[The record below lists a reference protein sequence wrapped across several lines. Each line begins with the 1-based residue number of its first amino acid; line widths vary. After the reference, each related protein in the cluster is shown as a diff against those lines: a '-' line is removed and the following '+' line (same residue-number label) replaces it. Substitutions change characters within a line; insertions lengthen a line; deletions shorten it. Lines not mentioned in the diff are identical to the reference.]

1 MIKDLTKGT
10 DYMENKERV
19 MPTHI
24 IAAAGIVVNDNDE
37 VLMVKTY
44 NAGWVFPGGQVEVG
58 ENVIDAVKREIM
70 EEAGVDIEVGEVFC
84 ISSNTAKYPGHSGVK
99 EVPTKIMLDFI
110 CKAKEG
116 TPRPSDEN
124 SESMY
129 VSKEKALE
137 LIEAPAIIERYK
149 AYLEYSGRPTYL
161 EYVTK
166 PVFELKLKRLI

>member
-1 MIKDLTKGT
+1 
-10 DYMENKERV
+10 

-24 IAAAGIVVNDNDE
+24 IAGAGVVISDKDE

-70 EEAGVDIEVGEVFC
+70 EETGIDVDVGEVFC
-84 ISSNTAKYPGHSGVK
+84 ISSNTGKYPGYNGVE
-99 EVPTKIMLDFI
+99 EVPAKIMLDFI
-110 CKAKEG
+110 CKAVSG

-124 SESMY
+124 SESAY

-137 LIEAPAIIERYK
+137 LIQSPNIIERYK
-149 AYLEYSGRPTYL
+149 AYMEYSGRPVYMG
-161 EYVTK
+161 
-166 PVFELKLKRLI
+166 

>member
-1 MIKDLTKGT
+1 
-10 DYMENKERV
+10 MERE

-24 IAAAGIVVNDNDE
+24 IAGAGIVLNDKDE

-58 ENVIDAVKREIM
+58 ENVIDAVKREVM
-70 EEAGVDIEVGEVFC
+70 EETGVDIEVGEVFC
-84 ISSNTAKYPGHSGVK
+84 IASNTAKYPGYNGVK

-110 CKAKEG
+110 CRAKGG
-116 TPRPSDEN
+116 TPRPSEEN
-124 SESMY
+124 SESKY

-137 LIEAPAIIERYK
+137 LITAPAIIERYK
-149 AYLEYSGRPTYL
+149 AYLEYTGRPIYM

-166 PVFELKLKRLI
+166 PSFELKLRRLI

>member
-1 MIKDLTKGT
+1 M
-10 DYMENKERV
+10 ERV

-24 IAAAGIVVNDNDE
+24 IAGAGIVLNDKDE

-58 ENVIDAVKREIM
+58 ENVIDAVKREVM
-70 EEAGVDIEVGEVFC
+70 EETGVDIEVGEVFC
-84 ISSNTAKYPGHSGVK
+84 IASNTAKYPGYNGVK

-110 CKAKEG
+110 CRAKGG
-116 TPRPSDEN
+116 TPKPSEEN
-124 SESMY
+124 SESKY

-137 LIEAPAIIERYK
+137 LITAPAIIERYK
-149 AYLEYSGRPTYL
+149 AYLEYTGRPIYM

-166 PVFELKLKRLI
+166 PSFELKLRRLI

>member
-1 MIKDLTKGT
+1 
-10 DYMENKERV
+10 MENKERV

-24 IAAAGIVVNDNDE
+24 IAGAGIVINDKDE

-44 NAGWVFPGGQVEVG
+44 NTGWVFPGGQVEVG

-70 EEAGVDIEVGEVFC
+70 EEAGVDVEVGEVFC
-84 ISSNTAKYPGHSGVK
+84 IASNTAKHPGYNGVK

-110 CKAKEG
+110 CKAKGG

-129 VSKEKALE
+129 VPKDKVLE
-137 LIEAPAIIERYK
+137 LIETPAIIERYK
-149 AYLEYSGRPTYL
+149 AYLEYTGRPTYM
-161 EYVTK
+161 EYITG
-166 PVFELKLKRLI
+166 PTFELRLKRWI

>member
-1 MIKDLTKGT
+1 MDRTGWVI
-10 DYMENKERV
+10 
-19 MPTHI
+19 PTHI
-24 IAAAGIVVNDNDE
+24 IAGAGVVINDKDE

-70 EEAGVDIEVGEVFC
+70 EETGIDVDVGEVFC
-84 ISSNTAKYPGHSGVK
+84 ISSNTGKYPGYNGVE

-110 CKAKEG
+110 CKAVSG

-124 SESMY
+124 SESAY

-137 LIEAPAIIERYK
+137 LIQSPNIIERYK
-149 AYLEYSGRPTYL
+149 AYMEYSGRPVYM
-161 EYVTK
+161 EYVTR
-166 PVFELKLKRLI
+166 PCFELKLKQLI